1 MREVSIR
8 LKVEL
13 IDEDPFD
20 AEWIEQAVED
30 NLFLDQGE
38 KVSEFIVEQPS
49 IPIIDNHPM
58 TVSQYMH
65 DESDELEAAK
75 TVTISPYS
83 KEHYLL

>member
-13 IDEDPFD
+13 IDEDPFN

-38 KVSEFIVEQPS
+38 KVSQFIVEQPS
-49 IPIIDNHPM
+49 IPIVATHP
-58 TVSQYMH
+58 TEY
-65 DESDELEAAK
+65 DESDELEADK
-75 TVTISPYS
+75 TVTITPNSPYS

>member
-1 MREVSIR
+1 MRNMREVSIR

-38 KVSEFIVEQPS
+38 KVSQFIVEQPS
-49 IPIIDNHPM
+49 IPIIATHP
-58 TVSQYMH
+58 TEH

>member
-13 IDEDPFD
+13 IDEDPFN

-38 KVSEFIVEQPS
+38 KVSEFTVEQPS
-49 IPIIDNHPM
+49 IPIIATHP
-58 TVSQYMH
+58 TEH
-65 DESDELEAAK
+65 DESDEIELDK
-75 TVTISPYS
+75 TYTITPHSPKYIF
-83 KEHYLL
+83 